1 VSGISRTGPIDLRRR
16 ALNPRS
22 GLKPDT
28 TFGSFIKQG
37 PSQTVERYS
46 PQVRRSLYEQRAC
59 TFAAAAET
67 EAARS
72 RRFSNVRL
80 ALTVVAL
87 AAALSLLARGAHV
100 PWSLGGLAACITA
113 FLVVAARHA
122 HLEQRLAWHRALETV
137 NRRGLA
143 RVARDWSSLPDP
155 PSLPDLHERHAYAG
169 DLDVVGHASLLQLI
183 GPPNT
188 PQGQRTLLHWLLEIE
203 SARADD
209 IRRRQEA
216 VQELA
221 PLLDW
226 RQRFVAVGM
235 TLSSGSDQPRDRPDP
250 TRDVHELDRFVRWA
264 AITPP
269 KRETAM
275 WVARVLTILTIGFLA
290 LHVSGSIR
298 LPLWLLTATAGW
310 VLRWRLSDSIHSA
323 FAGAAGESSLRT
335 MRSLLQLVRE
345 GAFRSPLL
353 HALGRK
359 VHDDRSDA
367 VRGLRALE
375 QLVALANLHISTW
388 IYLVVQTLTLWDIHV
403 WDAIERWRGRHGP
416 HIEAWLDGIGSV
428 EALAAL
434 GGLSFDHSAWTFP
447 TIRNDAR
454 RIDAQELGH
463 PLLADS
469 VRVRNDVTVGPP
481 GTFLLITGSNMSG
494 KSTLLR
500 AIGLNIVLAH
510 AGGPVCAMAF
520 VLPLLSLRTSMR
532 VEDSLEK
539 GLSLF
544 MSSLLVLKG
553 VVEAART
560 ATPDRLLCYL
570 LDEVLQGTNSAER
583 RVAVRSV
590 MELLL
595 ECQAIGA
602 ITTHDLE
609 LATDPDFTRH
619 ADSRHFQETLT
630 PTPTG
635 VDMSFDYRL
644 RPGPARSGNAL
655 RLLELLG
662 LARGSGVS
670 RRD

>member
-1 VSGISRTGPIDLRRR
+1 MTNAR
-16 ALNPRS
+16 APAA
-22 GLKPDT
+22 T
-28 TFGSFIKQG
+28 
-37 PSQTVERYS
+37 
-46 PQVRRSLYEQRAC
+46 LYEQRAR
-59 TFAAAAET
+59 TFAGAAET

-72 RRFSNVRL
+72 RSFSNVRL

-87 AAALSLLARGAHV
+87 AAGLSLLARGAHV
-100 PWSLGGLAACITA
+100 AWALGGLAACITA

-143 RVARDWSSLPDP
+143 RLARDWSSLPDP
-155 PSLPDLHERHAYAG
+155 PSPPTVRERHAYAG

-188 PQGQRTLLHWLLEIE
+188 PRGQRILLHWLLEIE
-203 SARADD
+203 SAPADD

-226 RQRFVAVGM
+226 RQRFVAAGM
-235 TLSSGSDQPRDRPDP
+235 TLSSDQPRDMQTP
-250 TRDVHELDRFVRWA
+250 TRDVHELDHFVRWA
-264 AITPP
+264 VIAPP
-269 KRETAM
+269 ERKIPV

-290 LHVSGSIR
+290 VHVTGSIR
-298 LPLWLLTATAGW
+298 WPLWLLTATAGW
-310 VLRWRLSDSIHSA
+310 VLRWRLNDAIHAA
-323 FAGAAGESSLRT
+323 FAGAAGEASLRDV
-335 MRSLLQLVRE
+335 RALLRLLGE
-345 GAFRSPLL
+345 GGFRSPLL
-353 HALGRK
+353 HELGREI
-359 VHDDRSDA
+359 HDDRTDA

-375 QLVALANLHISTW
+375 QLVSLANLHVSTW
-388 IYLVVQTLTLWDIHV
+388 IYIVVQTLTLWDVHV

-416 HIEAWLDGIGSV
+416 HVETWLDAIGSV

-434 GGLSFDHSAWTFP
+434 GGLSFDHPGWSFP
-447 TIRNDAR
+447 TIRTDRR

-469 VRVRNDVTVGPP
+469 VRVTNDVTVGPP

-553 VVEAART
+553 VVVAART

-590 MELLL
+590 MEHLL

-609 LATDPDFTRH
+609 LATDQEFTGH

-644 RPGPARSGNAL
+644 RRGPARSGNAL

-662 LARGSGVS
+662 LDRKRG
-670 RRD
+670 